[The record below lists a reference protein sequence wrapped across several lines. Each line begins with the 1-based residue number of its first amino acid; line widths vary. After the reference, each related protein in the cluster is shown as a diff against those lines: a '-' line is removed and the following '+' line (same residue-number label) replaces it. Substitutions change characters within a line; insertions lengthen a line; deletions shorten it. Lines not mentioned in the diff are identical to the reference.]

1 MIDAQEILNAKLLR
15 RDPMPPENMVK
26 VRVRTSSD
34 SFAWKGYSL
43 SHSGNPRDTSCDDR
57 IPVAYGVV
65 ELEMFPSHVEELR
78 KEIAARAP
86 KANEV
91 DVALHDLRNH
101 VLELA
106 EQCGY
111 DIGEAADV
119 RALFRAITSG
129 ELSGKTGRHY
139 RPSFPASFSAQN
151 RGKELFPVASVEV
164 VEEPKAAPAK
174 R

>member
-1 MIDAQEILNAKLLR
+1 MIDAQEILNAKLMR
-15 RDPMPPENMVK
+15 RDPMPQETPVK

-34 SFAWKGYSL
+34 SFVWKGYSL
-43 SHSGNPRDTSCDDR
+43 SHSGEPGDIACDDR
-57 IPVAYGVV
+57 IPVAYGVT

-78 KEIAARAP
+78 REISARAP
-86 KANEV
+86 KANEI
-91 DVALHDLRNH
+91 DVALHDMRNH

-106 EQCGY
+106 EQSGY
-111 DIGEAADV
+111 KISENADP
-119 RALFRAITSG
+119 RALFRAVTSG
-129 ELSGKTGRHY
+129 ELSGKTSRHY